1 MRHEHNGNINYNA
14 WNHVMKDSCPPLKW
28 WLQLFRALRCY
39 TLFFVSSRYITST
52 IQFRIN
58 HSCYYK
64 STIIL
69 RDFFQGAHLIFFWF
83 TSMRPKFFQAA
94 TQGVAWILQNWKWQ
108 WQWQHAPEVVTTV
121 WAFLAKNW
129 PWWPWMRCIDAHNF
143 QGVHWKP
150 IANLF
155 VLVCSCSILIIFF
168 ENFFLKSEKNDQDWT
183 KPKKNKHDC
192 NGFPVYSLHKFN
204 VV

>member
-1 MRHEHNGNINYNA
+1 MRHEHNRNINYNA

-39 TLFFVSSRYITST
+39 TLFLFHLGISHLQFNSELT
-52 IQFRIN
+52 I
-58 HSCYYK
+58 HGYYK

-69 RDFFQGAHLIFFWF
+69 RDFFQGAHLILFWF

-94 TQGVAWILQNWKWQ
+94 TQGVAWILQIL
-108 WQWQHAPEVVTTV
+108 QWQHAPELVTTV

-155 VLVCSCSILIIFF
+155 VLVCSCSILINFF
-168 ENFFLKSEKNDQDWT
+168 WEFFFLKVT
-183 KPKKNKHDC
+183 KMIKIEPNQRRI
-192 NGFPVYSLHKFN
+192 NTIAMGFQCTPCTNLTWFST
-204 VV
+204 